1 VLKQRTQLA
10 PKNLTGLSDLFGYVV
25 KNEGFLSLYR
35 AYPITLF
42 MNVPQA
48 AAIVSVNES
57 LKVMYRPEKGHNV
70 FSYFMCAGLAGSVAA
85 VLTIPL
91 DNIKTRLQT
100 QTFFDD
106 CRKEPKP
113 VSENKD
119 NKGKNGRN
127 NNVKKPYFAVAS
139 TYTTIKQGADAI
151 EREIKYRDIMSTFR
165 TILREEGAK
174 GFVKGVFPRII
185 AQAPASAISWT
196 TYEMMKKVLKS
207 SKQH

>member
-1 VLKQRTQLA
+1 
-10 PKNLTGLSDLFGYVV
+10 
-25 KNEGFLSLYR
+25 
-35 AYPITLF
+35 

-70 FSYFMCAGLAGSVAA
+70 LSYFMCAGLAGSVAA

-106 CRKEPKP
+106 CRKP
-113 VSENKD
+113 VNENKS
-119 NKGKNGRN
+119 KNGGRN
-127 NNVKKPYFAVAS
+127 TSHHGTKKAYFAVSSA
-139 TYTTIKQGADAI
+139 YTTIKEGTNAI
-151 EREIKYRDIMSTFR
+151 ERDLKYRDIMSTIR

-174 GFVKGVFPRII
+174 GFVKGVFPRVI

-196 TYEMMKKVLKS
+196 TYEMMKKLLKS
-207 SKQH
+207 SKQY